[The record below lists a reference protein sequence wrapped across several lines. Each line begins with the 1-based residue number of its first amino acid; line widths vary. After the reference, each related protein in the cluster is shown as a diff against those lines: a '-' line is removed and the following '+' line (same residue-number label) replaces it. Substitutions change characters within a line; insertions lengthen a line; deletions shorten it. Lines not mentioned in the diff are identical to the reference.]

1 MSVKSWYNK
10 RYTPE
15 QIKEIQR
22 TLGVEADGLIGPNTL
37 RAIKEY
43 QADAGL
49 KADGLWGKSTQA
61 KADEWNAQYDSIQP
75 TFSKGKDTDNLKEA
89 AYKQYSDNLEK
100 KYYQDEQK
108 KYESNFL
115 PNYEEDNQELAL
127 LNAHIDSLKKQ
138 IAERD
143 ARKQEAMNAQ
153 PKTRVGWA
161 SYIIDND
168 RGLLDK
174 YADAERAWQVARQQN
189 EYSQQLA
196 DKQRAEQAAY
206 NRDEWQLNLSK
217 AQNEYTAA
225 STALAIAK
233 KNGNKADINTA
244 EQAVANAKA
253 SVDYWKK
260 RLGLPT
266 VVKKNDDNP
275 PEGKQE
281 YTPEGKQPLVSVE
294 SILATAKA
302 KFNKNLTKKEIDEQM
317 TLLKPYIDQKGEAS
331 TLYEDY
337 RTKKSKED
345 KDFDAAVLKEA
356 IVLADGQ
363 DSWDAI
369 DEAMKEKLK
378 AEARAKLG
386 KGVK

>member
-1 MSVKSWYNK
+1 M
-10 RYTPE
+10 YTNIE
-15 QIKEIQR
+15 
-22 TLGVEADGLIGPNTL
+22 
-37 RAIKEY
+37 EY
-43 QADAGL
+43 
-49 KADGLWGKSTQA
+49 
-61 KADEWNAQYDSIQP
+61 
-75 TFSKGKDTDNLKEA
+75 
-89 AYKQYSDNLEK
+89 
-100 KYYQDEQK
+100 
-108 KYESNFL
+108 
-115 PNYEEDNQELAL
+115 NQELAL

-138 IAERD
+138 IEERD

-189 EYSQQLA
+189 EYATQLA
-196 DKQRAEQAAY
+196 DKQRAEQAEY

-225 STALAIAK
+225 STALAIAN

-244 EQAVANAKA
+244 EQAKANAKA

-266 VVKKNDDNP
+266 EVKKNDDTP
-275 PEGKQE
+275 KDVQE
-281 YTPEGKQPLVSVE
+281 DTPEGKKPIVSAE
-294 SILATAKA
+294 SIIATAKA

-356 IVLADGQ
+356 KKGKEHFWDVLDNTSKQ
-363 DSWDAI
+363 EEI
-369 DEAMKEKLK
+369 DK
-378 AEARAKLG
+378 ARAKLS
-386 KGVK
+386 KGAK

>member
-1 MSVKSWYNK
+1 MY
-10 RYTPE
+10 
-15 QIKEIQR
+15 
-22 TLGVEADGLIGPNTL
+22 PN
-37 RAIKEY
+37 I
-43 QADAGL
+43 
-49 KADGLWGKSTQA
+49 
-61 KADEWNAQYDSIQP
+61 
-75 TFSKGKDTDNLKEA
+75 
-89 AYKQYSDNLEK
+89 
-100 KYYQDEQK
+100 
-108 KYESNFL
+108 
-115 PNYEEDNQELAL
+115 EEDNQELAL

-138 IAERD
+138 IEERD

-168 RGLLDK
+168 SGLLDK
-174 YADAERAWQVARQQN
+174 YAVAERAWQVARQQN
-189 EYSQQLA
+189 EYATRLA
-196 DKQRAEQAAY
+196 DKQRAEQAEY

-225 STALAIAK
+225 STALAIAN
-233 KNGNKADINTA
+233 KNGNEADINTA

-260 RLGLPT
+260 RLGIPT
-266 VVKKNDDNP
+266 EVKKND
-275 PEGKQE
+275 
-281 YTPEGKQPLVSVE
+281 TPEDDKPIVSAE

-356 IVLADGQ
+356 IVSAGGQ
-363 DSWDAI
+363 DNWDI
-369 DEAMKEKLK
+369 VGKDMQEKLK
-378 AEARAKLG
+378 ANARAKLS
-386 KGVK
+386 KGAK

>member
-1 MSVKSWYNK
+1 MY
-10 RYTPE
+10 
-15 QIKEIQR
+15 
-22 TLGVEADGLIGPNTL
+22 PN
-37 RAIKEY
+37 I
-43 QADAGL
+43 
-49 KADGLWGKSTQA
+49 
-61 KADEWNAQYDSIQP
+61 
-75 TFSKGKDTDNLKEA
+75 
-89 AYKQYSDNLEK
+89 
-100 KYYQDEQK
+100 
-108 KYESNFL
+108 
-115 PNYEEDNQELAL
+115 EEDNQELAL

-138 IAERD
+138 IEERD

-189 EYSQQLA
+189 EYATQLA
-196 DKQRAEQAAY
+196 DKQRAEQAEY

-225 STALAIAK
+225 STALTIAN

-244 EQAVANAKA
+244 EQAQANAKA
-253 SVDYWKK
+253 SVDYWRK

-266 VVKKNDDNP
+266 EVKKNDTP
-275 PEGKQE
+275 PEGEQE
-281 YTPEGKQPLVSVE
+281 DTPEGKKPIVSAE

-356 IVLADGQ
+356 IAAGGGEDVWNEHTKEFQ
-363 DSWDAI
+363 DA
-369 DEAMKEKLK
+369 LK
-378 AEARAKLG
+378 AEARAKLS
-386 KGVK
+386 KGAK

>member
-1 MSVKSWYNK
+1 MY
-10 RYTPE
+10 
-15 QIKEIQR
+15 
-22 TLGVEADGLIGPNTL
+22 PN
-37 RAIKEY
+37 I
-43 QADAGL
+43 
-49 KADGLWGKSTQA
+49 
-61 KADEWNAQYDSIQP
+61 
-75 TFSKGKDTDNLKEA
+75 
-89 AYKQYSDNLEK
+89 
-100 KYYQDEQK
+100 
-108 KYESNFL
+108 
-115 PNYEEDNQELAL
+115 EEDNQELAL

-138 IAERD
+138 IEERD

-196 DKQRAEQAAY
+196 DKQRAEQAEY

-225 STALAIAK
+225 STALEIAN

-266 VVKKNDDNP
+266 EVKKNDTP

-281 YTPEGKQPLVSVE
+281 DTPEDDKPIVSAE
-294 SILATAKA
+294 SIIATAKEEY
-302 KFNKNLTKKEIDEQM
+302 KKNLTKKEIDAQM
-317 TLLKPYIDQKGEAS
+317 KAILPYVNQKAEAAS
-331 TLYEDY
+331 LYSQY
-337 RTKKSKED
+337 KSKKSKED

-356 IVLADGQ
+356 KKGKEHI
-363 DSWDAI
+363 WDLLDNTSKQEEI
-369 DEAMKEKLK
+369 DK
-378 AEARAKLG
+378 ARAKLS
-386 KGVK
+386 KGAK

>member
-1 MSVKSWYNK
+1 MY
-10 RYTPE
+10 
-15 QIKEIQR
+15 
-22 TLGVEADGLIGPNTL
+22 PN
-37 RAIKEY
+37 I
-43 QADAGL
+43 
-49 KADGLWGKSTQA
+49 
-61 KADEWNAQYDSIQP
+61 
-75 TFSKGKDTDNLKEA
+75 
-89 AYKQYSDNLEK
+89 
-100 KYYQDEQK
+100 
-108 KYESNFL
+108 
-115 PNYEEDNQELAL
+115 EEDNQELAL

-143 ARKQEAMNAQ
+143 ARKQEAMNTQ

-168 RGLLDK
+168 RGLLDQ
-174 YADAERAWQVARQQN
+174 YAVAERAWQTARQQN
-189 EYSQQLA
+189 EYAKELA

-225 STALAIAK
+225 SAALAIAN

-266 VVKKNDDNP
+266 AVKKHYDTP
-275 PEGKQE
+275 PEGEQE
-281 YTPEGKQPLVSVE
+281 DTPEDDKPIVSAE
-294 SILATAKA
+294 SIIATAKA

-356 IVLADGQ
+356 KKGKEHFWDVLDNTSKQ
-363 DSWDAI
+363 EEI
-369 DEAMKEKLK
+369 DK
-378 AEARAKLG
+378 ARAKLS
-386 KGVK
+386 KGAK

>member
-1 MSVKSWYNK
+1 MY
-10 RYTPE
+10 
-15 QIKEIQR
+15 
-22 TLGVEADGLIGPNTL
+22 PN
-37 RAIKEY
+37 I
-43 QADAGL
+43 
-49 KADGLWGKSTQA
+49 
-61 KADEWNAQYDSIQP
+61 
-75 TFSKGKDTDNLKEA
+75 
-89 AYKQYSDNLEK
+89 
-100 KYYQDEQK
+100 
-108 KYESNFL
+108 
-115 PNYEEDNQELAL
+115 EEDNQELAL

-138 IAERD
+138 IEERD

-196 DKQRAEQAAY
+196 DKQRAEQAEY

-225 STALAIAK
+225 STALEIAN

-266 VVKKNDDNP
+266 EVKKNDTP

-281 YTPEGKQPLVSVE
+281 DTPEDDKPIVSAE
-294 SILATAKA
+294 SIIATAKEEY
-302 KFNKNLTKKEIDEQM
+302 KKNLTKKEIDAQM
-317 TLLKPYIDQKGEAS
+317 KAILPYVNQNAEAAS
-331 TLYEDY
+331 LYSQY
-337 RTKKSKED
+337 KSKKSKED

-356 IVLADGQ
+356 KKGKEHI
-363 DSWDAI
+363 WDLLDNTSKQEEI
-369 DEAMKEKLK
+369 DK
-378 AEARAKLG
+378 ARAKLS
-386 KGVK
+386 KGAK

>member
-1 MSVKSWYNK
+1 MY
-10 RYTPE
+10 
-15 QIKEIQR
+15 
-22 TLGVEADGLIGPNTL
+22 PN
-37 RAIKEY
+37 I
-43 QADAGL
+43 
-49 KADGLWGKSTQA
+49 
-61 KADEWNAQYDSIQP
+61 
-75 TFSKGKDTDNLKEA
+75 
-89 AYKQYSDNLEK
+89 
-100 KYYQDEQK
+100 
-108 KYESNFL
+108 
-115 PNYEEDNQELAL
+115 EEDNQELAL

-138 IAERD
+138 IEERD

-189 EYSQQLA
+189 EYATRLA
-196 DKQRAEQAAY
+196 DKQRAEQAEY

-225 STALAIAK
+225 STALEIAN

-266 VVKKNDDNP
+266 EVKKNDTP
-275 PEGKQE
+275 PEGVQE
-281 YTPEGKQPLVSVE
+281 DTPEGVQEDDKPIVSAE
-294 SILATAKA
+294 SIIATAKEEY
-302 KFNKNLTKKEIDEQM
+302 KKNLTKKEIDAQM
-317 TLLKPYIDQKGEAS
+317 KALLPYVNQNAEAAS
-331 TLYEDY
+331 LYSQY
-337 RTKKSKED
+337 KSKKNKAD

-356 IVLADGQ
+356 IDAGGGESVWNEHTKEFQ
-363 DSWDAI
+363 DA
-369 DEAMKEKLK
+369 LK
-378 AEARAKLG
+378 AEARAKLS
-386 KGVK
+386 KGAK